1 MVVNGRPIKR
11 MKRRV
16 TADLYNFLTFP
27 ASSSSSPPPP
37 GGPFRANVR
46 SFLTEHALLS
56 PPSSLFP
63 HLLTWQISFRVGD
76 LVECGGGEA
85 GPEVVSLDVVEEDV
99 ARSRSVYCDQCRVVE
114 VCNVGHGM
122 IFPPQCKT
130 CTLKMEGSGLNLV
143 AYVFLNNEVMGLN
156 MGPLWSWSEHP
167 VCCKRYHFVIKA
179 DGNSIDGY
187 HKLCSCCGNILHL
200 SESRCKTCN
209 HIMTADDVEEWV
221 YHQLED
227 TTHLLHGVIHANGYG
242 HLLRVN
248 GKEGGSRV
256 LSGCHIMDF
265 WDRLCKSLGVSSL
278 QEPSALQFHAC
289 YLMLSLEDI
298 HGLAEF
304 EYGEVFDVWDHYLL
318 EINIALE
325 GLKFVEAIYGTFLL
339 DRMPYTCLEI
349 KFLYIFDTGSHQY
362 YSGDQNAVDIL
373 YSLNLVGCWLSV
385 RKVSVMD
392 VSKKYGIEYRLL
404 HAITKGH
411 SWYGDW
417 GYEFGAGSFCLTADA
432 YKSAVEILSNLP
444 LSIFLYEGQ
453 KTHTRLQDTIKSY
466 QSLSD
471 RELVNT
477 RDLFCY
483 LTSLIHDAHKSAS
496 RVDDSSCKKRHFYA
510 PGISPSWTWSDIE
523 RVEEAMFRVLR
534 AVSGSNWVSW
544 RALRG
549 AVFKVAPPELLDHC
563 LKELGGKFAADG
575 VIVRS
580 RCNPSS
586 GAFEYRLEPGNPSL
600 NSTAATLGSTVIT
613 CPSEENLI
621 QDLRFLYENIL
632 LPQTM
637 LSFGHEVT
645 GDARI
650 SSARKLLDCKQFMK
664 DYNNCETAMVS
675 VPNTMFL
682 SCEVEIADQ
691 LEENVPNLPP
701 ETVVLPSNA
710 TVSDLKRE
718 ASRAFQDVYL
728 MLRRFDAEELLG
740 NSGVDDST
748 QVKLLV
754 RSTESVRLRGR
765 CLGKNGLGKFRM
777 ERGTERWTVDCCCG
791 AKDDDGERMLA
802 CDVCGVWQHTRC
814 SGIPDSD
821 SVPAKFV
828 CLRCRGSSLRRDNN

>member
-1 MVVNGRPIKR
+1 M
-11 MKRRV
+11 
-16 TADLYNFLTFP
+16 DL
-27 ASSSSSPPPP
+27 
-37 GGPFRANVR
+37 
-46 SFLTEHALLS
+46 
-56 PPSSLFP
+56 
-63 HLLTWQISFRVGD
+63 
-76 LVECGGGEA
+76 
-85 GPEVVSLDVVEEDV
+85 
-99 ARSRSVYCDQCRVVE
+99 
-114 VCNVGHGM
+114 
-122 IFPPQCKT
+122 
-130 CTLKMEGSGLNLV
+130 EG
-143 AYVFLNNEVMGLN
+143 
-156 MGPLWSWSEHP
+156 WSEHP
-167 VCCKRYHFVIKA
+167 VCSKRYHFIIKG
-179 DGNSIDGY
+179 DGNSIGGY
-187 HKLCSCCGNILHL
+187 HKPCTCCGDILHL
-200 SESRCKTCN
+200 SESRCKACD
-209 HIMTADDVEEWV
+209 HVITADDVEEWV

-265 WDRLCKSLGVSSL
+265 WDRLCKSLGV
-278 QEPSALQFHAC
+278 
-289 YLMLSLEDI
+289 
-298 HGLAEF
+298 
-304 EYGEVFDVWDHYLL
+304 
-318 EINIALE
+318 
-325 GLKFVEAIYGTFLL
+325 
-339 DRMPYTCLEI
+339 
-349 KFLYIFDTGSHQY
+349 
-362 YSGDQNAVDIL
+362 
-373 YSLNLVGCWLSV
+373 

-417 GYEFGAGSFCLTADA
+417 GYEFGAGSFGLTVDA
-432 YKSAVEILSNLP
+432 YKPAVETLSSLP
-444 LSIFLYEGQ
+444 VSIFLSEGQ
-453 KTHTRLQDTIKSY
+453 KTHTRLQDTIKFY

-471 RELVNT
+471 HELVNT

-483 LTSLIHDAHKSAS
+483 LTSLIHDAHKSTS
-496 RVDDSSCKKRHFYA
+496 GVDDSSCKKCPFYA
-510 PGISPSWTWSDIE
+510 PGISPSWTRGDIE

-575 VIVRS
+575 MIVSS

-600 NSTAATLGSTVIT
+600 NSTAAAIGSTVIT

-621 QDLRFLYENIL
+621 QDLRFLYENML

-645 GDARI
+645 SDAGI
-650 SSARKLLDCKQFMK
+650 ISARKLLDCKQFMK
-664 DYNNCETAMVS
+664 DYNKCETTVAS
-675 VPNTMFL
+675 VPNTIFL
-682 SCEVEIADQ
+682 SCEVEIVDQ

-710 TVSDLKRE
+710 TVFDLKRE

-728 MLRRFDAEELLG
+728 MFRRFHAEELLG
-740 NSGVDDST
+740 YSGVDDST
-748 QVKLLV
+748 QVKLLIG
-754 RSTESVRLRGR
+754 SAESVQFRGR

-777 ERGTERWTVDCCCG
+777 ERGTEGWTVDCCCG

-828 CLRCRGSSLRRDNN
+828 CLRCRGSSL

>member
-1 MVVNGRPIKR
+1 MAEEK
-11 MKRRV
+11 
-16 TADLYNFLTFP
+16 TA
-27 ASSSSSPPPP
+27 
-37 GGPFRANVR
+37 G
-46 SFLTEHALLS
+46 
-56 PPSSLFP
+56 
-63 HLLTWQISFRVGD
+63 
-76 LVECGGGEA
+76 
-85 GPEVVSLDVVEEDV
+85 
-99 ARSRSVYCDQCRVVE
+99 
-114 VCNVGHGM
+114 
-122 IFPPQCKT
+122 
-130 CTLKMEGSGLNLV
+130 
-143 AYVFLNNEVMGLN
+143 
-156 MGPLWSWSEHP
+156 WSEHP

-209 HIMTADDVEEWV
+209 HVMTADDVEEWV

-265 WDRLCKSLGVSSL
+265 WDRLCKSLGV
-278 QEPSALQFHAC
+278 
-289 YLMLSLEDI
+289 
-298 HGLAEF
+298 
-304 EYGEVFDVWDHYLL
+304 
-318 EINIALE
+318 
-325 GLKFVEAIYGTFLL
+325 
-339 DRMPYTCLEI
+339 
-349 KFLYIFDTGSHQY
+349 
-362 YSGDQNAVDIL
+362 
-373 YSLNLVGCWLSV
+373 

-417 GYEFGAGSFCLTADA
+417 GYEFGAGSFGLTADA
-432 YKSAVEILSNLP
+432 YKSAVETLSNLP
-444 LSIFLYEGQ
+444 LSIFIYEGR
-453 KTHTRLQDTIKSY
+453 KTHTRLQDTIKFY

-600 NSTAATLGSTVIT
+600 NCTAATLGSTVIT

-637 LSFGHEVT
+637 LSFGREVT

-664 DYNNCETAMVS
+664 DYNKCETTMVS

-682 SCEVEIADQ
+682 SCEVEIVDQ

-740 NSGVDDST
+740 HSGVDDST

-828 CLRCRGSSLRRDNN
+828 CLRCRGSSLRRDHN

>member
-37 GGPFRANVR
+37 DGPFRANVR

-99 ARSRSVYCDQCRVVE
+99 ARSRSVYCDQCRVV
-114 VCNVGHGM
+114 G
-122 IFPPQCKT
+122 
-130 CTLKMEGSGLNLV
+130 
-143 AYVFLNNEVMGLN
+143 
-156 MGPLWSWSEHP
+156 WSEHP

-209 HIMTADDVEEWV
+209 HVMTADDVEEWV

-265 WDRLCKSLGVSSL
+265 WDRLCKSLGV
-278 QEPSALQFHAC
+278 
-289 YLMLSLEDI
+289 
-298 HGLAEF
+298 
-304 EYGEVFDVWDHYLL
+304 
-318 EINIALE
+318 
-325 GLKFVEAIYGTFLL
+325 
-339 DRMPYTCLEI
+339 
-349 KFLYIFDTGSHQY
+349 
-362 YSGDQNAVDIL
+362 
-373 YSLNLVGCWLSV
+373 

-417 GYEFGAGSFCLTADA
+417 GYEFGAGSFGLTADA
-432 YKSAVEILSNLP
+432 YKSAVETLSNLP
-444 LSIFLYEGQ
+444 LSIFIYEGR
-453 KTHTRLQDTIKSY
+453 KTHTRLQDTIKFY

-637 LSFGHEVT
+637 LSFGP
-645 GDARI
+645 
-650 SSARKLLDCKQFMK
+650 RKLLDCKQFMK
-664 DYNNCETAMVS
+664 DYNKCETTMVS
-675 VPNTMFL
+675 V
-682 SCEVEIADQ
+682 EIVDQ

-740 NSGVDDST
+740 HSGVDDST

-828 CLRCRGSSLRRDNN
+828 CLRCRGSSLRRDHN